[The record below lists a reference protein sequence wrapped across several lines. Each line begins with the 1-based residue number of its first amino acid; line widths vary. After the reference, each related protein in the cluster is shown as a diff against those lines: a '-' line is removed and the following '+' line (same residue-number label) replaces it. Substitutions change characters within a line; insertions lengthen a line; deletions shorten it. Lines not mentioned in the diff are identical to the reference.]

1 MSEEQKP
8 VQVIFA
14 PGCFDDFEG
23 TQEEL
28 DELMKEIQEMATSG
42 ELFEKSTPVD
52 LDEYE
57 LDEDDFEDIEAKF
70 DSIDGQRNL
79 Q

>member
-1 MSEEQKP
+1 MSENKVTE
-8 VQVIFA
+8 VIFA

-28 DELMKEIQEMATSG
+28 DELVKEIQAMATSG
-42 ELFEKSTPVD
+42 ELFERSTEVDLELYD
-52 LDEYE
+52 LDEA
-57 LDEDDFEDIEAKF
+57 DFEDIVSSF
-70 DSIDGQRNL
+70 DSIEGKRNL